1 MRALRR
7 ALLAVGVG
15 SVVATILRLRAG
27 SGVEPREG
35 RWRELSGPELR

>member
-7 ALLAVGVG
+7 AVMAVGVG
-15 SVVATILRLRAG
+15 GIVAAILRLRS
-27 SGVEPREG
+27 SGGLHQREG